1 MSMAMVNINYNKI
14 FEIFENSIAI
24 SSNIVTSS
32 ISVLRFLK
40 RNILTSQRPDFE
52 CSPRSVV
59 EGEGEGGGE
68 GDDEGGEEKEEAGG
82 KDRP

>member
-24 SSNIVTSS
+24 SLNVATSS

-40 RNILTSQRPDFE
+40 RNITSQHLALE
-52 CSPRSVV
+52 ASPRSVV

-68 GDDEGGEEKEEAGG
+68 GDDKGGEEQEEAGG
-82 KDRP
+82 KGRP